1 MKSYRWRLMFGVI
14 FFILSCETTII
25 AQTTSKEVQINESDV
40 SIVKS
45 MDCIDT
51 SYISELSEI
60 GVFGRKIIYRDLSA
74 TKSLSTLSGSI
85 AVKVCINRAG
95 LVTYVELYPDE
106 TTITDKQT
114 LKSYLKAARTYKFQ
128 PDYTAH
134 KEQCGK
140 LLFNID
146 N

>member
-1 MKSYRWRLMFGVI
+1 MRYYSLTFVFGVI
-14 FFILSCETTII
+14 FLILSCQTLMK
-25 AQTTSKEVQINESDV
+25 AQATSKDVQINASDV

-45 MDCIDT
+45 MDCIDN
-51 SYISELSEI
+51 SYICDLSQI
-60 GVFGRKIIYRDLSA
+60 GVFGRKIIYRDISA
-74 TKSLSTLSGSI
+74 TKSLSTISGSI

-128 PDYTAH
+128 PDHTAH

-140 LLFNID
+140 LLFKID